1 MRNIS
6 VDIFESGPVVQEMSF
21 NDISYLELW
30 WLFCLAE
37 WNICAILSEG
47 IMMNISVNLYGI
59 WAGVSGGN
67 FV

>member
-6 VDIFESGPVVQEMSF
+6 VDIFEFGPVVQEMSF

-59 WAGVSGGN
+59 WAGVSGGD